1 MFATPL
7 RRSFM
12 TLMTGWIVLSTLSAF
27 QPSESLRKLCSQS
40 SLSDSQ
46 THARRPSRSTTPQV
60 KRSSL

>member
-27 QPSESLRKLCSQS
+27 QPSESLRKLW
-40 SLSDSQ
+40 
-46 THARRPSRSTTPQV
+46 HVSRAGD
-60 KRSSL
+60 